1 MKEIKKETISA
12 AVICILFGLIL
23 CIFNISIL
31 KTITRIIGILS
42 IIASLFFLYNYFG
55 KRMTS
60 TITSLVLSII
70 LLILGLYMCIN
81 PTQFISTLP
90 MLTGVILIINALAH
104 FQKVL
109 LLKDNG
115 FDKWK
120 VNFAGAL
127 FILIIGVLLLMK
139 PIQSLN
145 FIFQLVG
152 AFLIL
157 NGILILIDQYYLDK
171 TNS

>member
-1 MKEIKKETISA
+1 MKQMKKETISA
-12 AVICILFGLIL
+12 AIICIIFGLIL
-23 CIFNISIL
+23 CIFNVSIL
-31 KTITRIIGILS
+31 KTITTIIGIFS
-42 IIASLFFLYNYFG
+42 ILAALFFLYNYFG
-55 KRMTS
+55 KRMSS
-60 TITSLVLSII
+60 TLISLLLSIL

-81 PTQFISTLP
+81 PIQFISALP
-90 MLTGVILIINALAH
+90 MLAGIVLIINALAH

-115 FDKWK
+115 FNKWK

-127 FILIIGVLLLMK
+127 FILIIGILLLMK
-139 PIQSLN
+139 PVQSLN

-157 NGILILIDQYYLDK
+157 NGILIFIDQYYLDK
-171 TNS
+171 TNL